1 LAIWSGNVNHPAPKV
16 NPLGRKP
23 RSAISDQRSAISYR
37 LKAKDQKRKLMPAA
51 ELEYHLL
58 LSHDLEFINDYD
70 YENLSKETVV
80 VKQMLTSFI
89 KKLKADR

>member
-1 LAIWSGNVNHPAPKV
+1 
-16 NPLGRKP
+16 
-23 RSAISDQRSAISYR
+23 
-37 LKAKDQKRKLMPAA
+37 MPAA

-70 YENLSKETVV
+70 YENLSKETVE